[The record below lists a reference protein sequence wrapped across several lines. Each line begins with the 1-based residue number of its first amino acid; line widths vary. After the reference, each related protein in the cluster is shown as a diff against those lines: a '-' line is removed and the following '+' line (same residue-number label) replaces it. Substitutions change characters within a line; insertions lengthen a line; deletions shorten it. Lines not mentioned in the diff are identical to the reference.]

1 MTSSLCLSVL
11 VGCPVSPTQL
21 PEGPCLIIDA
31 ESIDKKELIAQE
43 SFYAHYR
50 ELSADDVVLLNQTV
64 ISEFD
69 HQIVEWHNF
78 SDRRFNGPSQLS
90 EFSEQ
95 YPNLRLI
102 ESRKIEGI
110 TLSTVLVDQKI
121 LSDSLSTFQL
131 ILREG
136 DPLVALQSAKEWL
149 ARCTRISLRGL
160 VTSSKSREAAEA
172 FLGASGFCKS
182 SVDSCVWT
190 PELEVSSL
198 HLSLIRCGLLA
209 LFNADVYRKLYPQT
223 KEMTDVELI
232 NHWLSQPDFR
242 EIAKEID
249 KNTHNSLDRDGIL
262 ALFNADVYRKL
273 YPQTKEMTDVELI
286 DHWLSQPDFR
296 EIAKEIDKNTHNS
309 LDRDGILAL
318 FNADVYRKLYPQTK
332 EMTDVELIDHWLSQP
347 DFREIAKEIDKNTH
361 NSLDRDGILALFNA
375 DVYRKLYPQTKEMTD
390 VELIDHW
397 LSQPDFRDVSKLMND
412 AIQRNPTPLAELTD
426 QDPVLQLLHNIF
438 PFDFYRS
445 QRSDLSQISNREL
458 IHHYWTN
465 GQYEGIDLSESN
477 VKNVLDKDQSLQ
489 VNRLTT
495 RIHEL
500 EHLLSCANAQIS
512 AMQKL
517 IVSSRD
523 SGAANEQD

>member
-1 MTSSLCLSVL
+1 MQNALEAHMTSSLCLSVL
-11 VGCPVSPTQL
+11 VGCPASPTQL
-21 PEGPCLIIDA
+21 PENPCLIINA
-31 ESIDKKELIAQE
+31 ESIDRKELIAQE
-43 SFYAHYR
+43 SFCAHYR

-64 ISEFD
+64 ISELD
-69 HQIVEWHNF
+69 HQIVEWHSF

-95 YPNLRLI
+95 YPNLRLV

-110 TLSTVLVDQKI
+110 TLSTVLVDQKS
-121 LSDSLSTFQL
+121 LSDPLSTFEL

-136 DPLVALQSAKEWL
+136 DPLVVLQSAKEWL

-223 KEMTDVELI
+223 QEMTDI
-232 NHWLSQPDFR
+232 
-242 EIAKEID
+242 
-249 KNTHNSLDRDGIL
+249 
-262 ALFNADVYRKL
+262 
-273 YPQTKEMTDVELI
+273 ELI

-296 EIAKEIDKNTHNS
+296 EIAKEID
-309 LDRDGILAL
+309 
-318 FNADVYRKLYPQTK
+318 
-332 EMTDVELIDHWLSQP
+332 E
-347 DFREIAKEIDKNTH
+347 NTH

-397 LSQPDFRDVSKLMND
+397 LSQPDFRDVSKIMKD
-412 AIQRNPTPLAELTD
+412 ATQRNPTPLAELTD
-426 QDPVLQLLHNIF
+426 QDPALQLLQNIF

-445 QRSDLSQISNREL
+445 QRTDLSQIPNREL
-458 IHHYWTN
+458 INHYWTH

-489 VNRLTT
+489 VNRLNT

-523 SGAANEQD
+523 SGATNEQD

>member
-1 MTSSLCLSVL
+1 MQNALEAHMTSSLCLSVL
-11 VGCPVSPTQL
+11 VGCPASPTQL
-21 PEGPCLIIDA
+21 PENPCLIINA
-31 ESIDKKELIAQE
+31 ESIDRKELIAQE
-43 SFYAHYR
+43 SFCAHYR

-69 HQIVEWHNF
+69 HQIVEWHSF

-95 YPNLRLI
+95 YPNLRLV

-110 TLSTVLVDQKI
+110 TLSTVLVDQKS
-121 LSDSLSTFQL
+121 LSDPLSTFEL

-136 DPLVALQSAKEWL
+136 DPLVVLQSAKEWL

-223 KEMTDVELI
+223 
-232 NHWLSQPDFR
+232 Q
-242 EIAKEID
+242 
-249 KNTHNSLDRDGIL
+249 
-262 ALFNADVYRKL
+262 
-273 YPQTKEMTDVELI
+273 
-286 DHWLSQPDFR
+286 
-296 EIAKEIDKNTHNS
+296 
-309 LDRDGILAL
+309 
-318 FNADVYRKLYPQTK
+318 
-332 EMTDVELIDHWLSQP
+332 
-347 DFREIAKEIDKNTH
+347 
-361 NSLDRDGILALFNA
+361 
-375 DVYRKLYPQTKEMTD
+375 EMTD

-397 LSQPDFRDVSKLMND
+397 LSQPDFRDVSKIMKD
-412 AIQRNPTPLAELTD
+412 ATQRNPTPLAELTD
-426 QDPVLQLLHNIF
+426 QDPALQLLQNIF

-445 QRSDLSQISNREL
+445 QRTDLSQIPNREL
-458 IHHYWTN
+458 INHYWTH

-477 VKNVLDKDQSLQ
+477 VKNVLGKDQSLQ
-489 VNRLTT
+489 VNRLNT

-523 SGAANEQD
+523 SGANNEQD

>member
-1 MTSSLCLSVL
+1 MQNAPEAHMTSSLCLSVL
-11 VGCPVSPTQL
+11 VGCPASPTQL

-43 SFYAHYR
+43 SFCAHYR

-69 HQIVEWHNF
+69 HQIVEWHSF

-95 YPNLRLI
+95 YPNLRLV

-110 TLSTVLVDQKI
+110 TLSTVLVDQKS
-121 LSDSLSTFQL
+121 LSDPLSTFEL

-136 DPLVALQSAKEWL
+136 DPLVVLQSAKEWL

-223 KEMTDVELI
+223 KEMADVELI
-232 NHWLSQPDFR
+232 DHWLSQPNFR
-242 EIAKEID
+242 EIAMEIE

-273 YPQTKEMTDVELI
+273 YPQTKEMADVELI
-286 DHWLSQPDFR
+286 DHWLSR
-296 EIAKEIDKNTHNS
+296 
-309 LDRDGILAL
+309 
-318 FNADVYRKLYPQTK
+318 
-332 EMTDVELIDHWLSQP
+332 
-347 DFREIAKEIDKNTH
+347 
-361 NSLDRDGILALFNA
+361 
-375 DVYRKLYPQTKEMTD
+375 
-390 VELIDHW
+390 
-397 LSQPDFRDVSKLMND
+397 PDFRDISKIMND
-412 AIQRNPTPLAELTD
+412 AIQRIPTPLAELTE
-426 QDPVLQLLHNIF
+426 QDPALQLLQNIF
-438 PFDFYRS
+438 PFDLYRS
-445 QRSDLSQISNREL
+445 QRTDLSQFPNRQL
-458 IHHYWTN
+458 INHYWSN
-465 GQYEGIDLSESN
+465 GQYEGIDLSESK
-477 VKNVLDKDQSLQ
+477 VKNILEKDHSLQ
-489 VNRLTT
+489 VSRLTT

-517 IVSSRD
+517 IVSSRN
-523 SGAANEQD
+523 SGAPNEQD

>member
-1 MTSSLCLSVL
+1 MESASEAHMTSSLCLSVL
-11 VGCPVSPTQL
+11 VGCPASPTQL

-43 SFYAHYR
+43 SFCAHYR
-50 ELSADDVVLLNQTV
+50 ELSADSLELLNQTV

-69 HQIVEWHNF
+69 HQIVEWYSF

-110 TLSTVLVDQKI
+110 TLSTVLVDQNV
-121 LSDSLSTFQL
+121 LSDPLSTFEL

-190 PELEVSSL
+190 PELEMSSL

-209 LFNADVYRKLYPQT
+209 LFNADIYRKLYPQT
-223 KEMTDVELI
+223 KEM
-232 NHWLSQPDFR
+232 
-242 EIAKEID
+242 A
-249 KNTHNSLDRDGIL
+249 
-262 ALFNADVYRKL
+262 
-273 YPQTKEMTDVELI
+273 DVELI
-286 DHWLSQPDFR
+286 DHWLLR
-296 EIAKEIDKNTHNS
+296 
-309 LDRDGILAL
+309 
-318 FNADVYRKLYPQTK
+318 
-332 EMTDVELIDHWLSQP
+332 
-347 DFREIAKEIDKNTH
+347 
-361 NSLDRDGILALFNA
+361 
-375 DVYRKLYPQTKEMTD
+375 
-390 VELIDHW
+390 
-397 LSQPDFRDVSKLMND
+397 PDFRDISKIMND
-412 AIQRNPTPLAELTD
+412 AIQRIPTPLAELTE
-426 QDPVLQLLHNIF
+426 QDPALQLLQNIF
-438 PFDFYRS
+438 PFDLYRS
-445 QRSDLSQISNREL
+445 QRKDLSQIPNRQL
-458 IHHYWTN
+458 INHYWSN
-465 GQYEGIDLSESN
+465 GQYEGIDLSESM
-477 VKNVLDKDQSLQ
+477 VKNILEKYQSLQ
-489 VNRLTT
+489 VSRLTT

-517 IVSSRD
+517 IVSSRN
-523 SGAANEQD
+523 SGAPNEQN

>member
-1 MTSSLCLSVL
+1 MESASEAHMTSSLCLSVL
-11 VGCPVSPTQL
+11 VGCPASPTQL

-43 SFYAHYR
+43 SFCAHYR
-50 ELSADDVVLLNQTV
+50 ELSADSLELLNQTV

-110 TLSTVLVDQKI
+110 TLSNVLVDQKI
-121 LSDSLSTFQL
+121 LSDPLSTFEL

-232 NHWLSQPDFR
+232 
-242 EIAKEID
+242 
-249 KNTHNSLDRDGIL
+249 
-262 ALFNADVYRKL
+262 
-273 YPQTKEMTDVELI
+273 
-286 DHWLSQPDFR
+286 
-296 EIAKEIDKNTHNS
+296 
-309 LDRDGILAL
+309 
-318 FNADVYRKLYPQTK
+318 
-332 EMTDVELIDHWLSQP
+332 
-347 DFREIAKEIDKNTH
+347 
-361 NSLDRDGILALFNA
+361 
-375 DVYRKLYPQTKEMTD
+375 
-390 VELIDHW
+390 DHW
-397 LSQPDFRDVSKLMND
+397 LSQPDFRDVSKIMKD
-412 AIQRNPTPLAELTD
+412 ATQRNPTPLAELTE
-426 QDPVLQLLHNIF
+426 QDPALQLLQNIF
-438 PFDFYRS
+438 PFDLYRS
-445 QRSDLSQISNREL
+445 QRTDLSQIPNRQL
-458 IHHYWTN
+458 INHYWSN
-465 GQYEGIDLSESN
+465 GQYEGIDLSESM
-477 VKNVLDKDQSLQ
+477 VKNILEKYQSLQ
-489 VNRLTT
+489 VSRLTT

-517 IVSSRD
+517 IVSSRN
-523 SGAANEQD
+523 SGAPNEQN

>member
-1 MTSSLCLSVL
+1 MQNAPEAHMTSSLCLSVL
-11 VGCPVSPTQL
+11 VGCPASPTQL

-69 HQIVEWHNF
+69 HQIVEWHSF

-95 YPNLRLI
+95 YPNLRLV

-110 TLSTVLVDQKI
+110 TLSTVLVDQKS
-121 LSDSLSTFQL
+121 LSDPLSTFEL

-136 DPLVALQSAKEWL
+136 DPLVVLQSAKEWL

-223 KEMTDVELI
+223 KELADVELI
-232 NHWLSQPDFR
+232 AHWLSQPDFR
-242 EIAKEID
+242 EIANEIE
-249 KNTHNSLDRDGIL
+249 KNKHNSLDRDGIL
-262 ALFNADVYRKL
+262 ALFNADIYRKL
-273 YPQTKEMTDVELI
+273 YPQTKE
-286 DHWLSQPDFR
+286 
-296 EIAKEIDKNTHNS
+296 
-309 LDRDGILAL
+309 LA
-318 FNADVYRKLYPQTK
+318 
-332 EMTDVELIDHWLSQP
+332 
-347 DFREIAKEIDKNTH
+347 
-361 NSLDRDGILALFNA
+361 
-375 DVYRKLYPQTKEMTD
+375 D

-397 LSQPDFRDVSKLMND
+397 LSQPDFRDISKIMND
-412 AIQRNPTPLAELTD
+412 AIQRIPTPLAELTE
-426 QDPVLQLLHNIF
+426 QDPALQLLQNIF
-438 PFDFYRS
+438 PFDLYRS
-445 QRSDLSQISNREL
+445 QRKDLSQIPNRQL
-458 IHHYWTN
+458 INHYWSN
-465 GQYEGIDLSESN
+465 GQYEGIDLSESM
-477 VKNVLDKDQSLQ
+477 VKNILEKHQSLQ
-489 VNRLTT
+489 VSRLTT

-517 IVSSRD
+517 IVSSRN
-523 SGAANEQD
+523 SGAPNEQN

>member
-1 MTSSLCLSVL
+1 MQNALEAHMTSSLCLSVL
-11 VGCPVSPTQL
+11 VGCPASPTQL
-21 PEGPCLIIDA
+21 PENPCLIINA
-31 ESIDKKELIAQE
+31 ESIDRKELIAQE
-43 SFYAHYR
+43 SFCAHYR

-64 ISEFD
+64 ISELD
-69 HQIVEWHNF
+69 HQIVEWHSF

-95 YPNLRLI
+95 YPNLRLV

-110 TLSTVLVDQKI
+110 TLSTVLVDQKS
-121 LSDSLSTFQL
+121 LSDPLSTFEL

-136 DPLVALQSAKEWL
+136 DPLVVLQSAKEWL

-223 KEMTDVELI
+223 
-232 NHWLSQPDFR
+232 Q
-242 EIAKEID
+242 
-249 KNTHNSLDRDGIL
+249 
-262 ALFNADVYRKL
+262 
-273 YPQTKEMTDVELI
+273 
-286 DHWLSQPDFR
+286 
-296 EIAKEIDKNTHNS
+296 
-309 LDRDGILAL
+309 
-318 FNADVYRKLYPQTK
+318 
-332 EMTDVELIDHWLSQP
+332 
-347 DFREIAKEIDKNTH
+347 
-361 NSLDRDGILALFNA
+361 
-375 DVYRKLYPQTKEMTD
+375 EMTD

-397 LSQPDFRDVSKLMND
+397 LSQPDFRDVSKIMKD
-412 AIQRNPTPLAELTD
+412 ATQRNPTPLAELTD
-426 QDPVLQLLHNIF
+426 QDPALQLLQNIF

-445 QRSDLSQISNREL
+445 QRTDLSQIPNREL
-458 IHHYWTN
+458 INHYWTH

-477 VKNVLDKDQSLQ
+477 VKNVLGKDQSLQ
-489 VNRLTT
+489 VNRLNT

-523 SGAANEQD
+523 SGATNEQD

>member
-1 MTSSLCLSVL
+1 MQNAPEAHMTSSLCLSVL
-11 VGCPVSPTQL
+11 VGCPASPTQL

-43 SFYAHYR
+43 SFCAHYR
-50 ELSADDVVLLNQTV
+50 ELSADSLELLNQTV

-78 SDRRFNGPSQLS
+78 SDRRFNGPFQLS

-110 TLSTVLVDQKI
+110 TLSTVLVDQNV
-121 LSDSLSTFQL
+121 LSDPLSTFEL

-190 PELEVSSL
+190 PELEMSSL

-209 LFNADVYRKLYPQT
+209 LFNADIYRKLYPQT
-223 KEMTDVELI
+223 KEM
-232 NHWLSQPDFR
+232 
-242 EIAKEID
+242 A
-249 KNTHNSLDRDGIL
+249 
-262 ALFNADVYRKL
+262 
-273 YPQTKEMTDVELI
+273 
-286 DHWLSQPDFR
+286 
-296 EIAKEIDKNTHNS
+296 
-309 LDRDGILAL
+309 
-318 FNADVYRKLYPQTK
+318 
-332 EMTDVELIDHWLSQP
+332 
-347 DFREIAKEIDKNTH
+347 
-361 NSLDRDGILALFNA
+361 
-375 DVYRKLYPQTKEMTD
+375 D

-397 LSQPDFRDVSKLMND
+397 LSQPDFRDISKIMND
-412 AIQRNPTPLAELTD
+412 AIQRIPTPLAELTE
-426 QDPVLQLLHNIF
+426 QDPALQLLQNIF
-438 PFDFYRS
+438 PFDLYRS
-445 QRSDLSQISNREL
+445 QRKDLSQIPNRQL
-458 IHHYWTN
+458 INHYWTH
-465 GQYEGIDLSESN
+465 GQYEGIDLSESM
-477 VKNVLDKDQSLQ
+477 VKNILEKHQSLQ
-489 VNRLTT
+489 VSRLTT

-517 IVSSRD
+517 IVSSRN
-523 SGAANEQD
+523 SGAPNEQN